1 MTDDDVPVILED
13 LTAQQVEMLNKI
25 WSFENAEQLQRFRD
39 TLPIFRKQELD
50 TLVQL
55 IIVYIKTLESTTVL
69 TAQESCSLPSCLF
82 RRLQFKPHNRL
93 HTPP

>member
-1 MTDDDVPVILED
+1 MSDEGVPVVLED

-55 IIVYIKTLESTTVL
+55 IIMEIEGVRAEEDLSM
-69 TAQESCSLPSCLF
+69 AQNMLRELGY
-82 RRLQFKPHNRL
+82 RV
-93 HTPP
+93 

>member
-55 IIVYIKTLESTTVL
+55 IIMEIEGVRAEADQSL
-69 TAQESCSLPSCLF
+69 AQEMLKNIGL
-82 RRLQFKPHNRL
+82 NV
-93 HTPP
+93 

>member
-55 IIVYIKTLESTTVL
+55 IIMEIEGIRAEEDLSM
-69 TAQESCSLPSCLF
+69 AQEMLKNIGL
-82 RRLQFKPHNRL
+82 NV
-93 HTPP
+93 

>member
-1 MTDDDVPVILED
+1 MTDDVPVILED

-55 IIVYIKTLESTTVL
+55 IIMEIEGIRAESDQSL
-69 TAQESCSLPSCLF
+69 AQEMLKNIGL
-82 RRLQFKPHNRL
+82 NV
-93 HTPP
+93 

>member
-55 IIVYIKTLESTTVL
+55 IIMEIEGIRAESDQSL
-69 TAQESCSLPSCLF
+69 AQEMLKNIGL
-82 RRLQFKPHNRL
+82 NV
-93 HTPP
+93 